1 MIRKGWEWVDK
12 AQRRVILFRDIS
24 CIVGGLVMLYQQ
36 TFVAVEASVVL
47 VPAAVSLILAPTAQA
62 LLAQRN
68 SAGPSTTEQSSS
80 QVQPPEPQPSS
91 PSQ

>member
-1 MIRKGWEWVDK
+1 MDKTQRK
-12 AQRRVILFRDIS
+12 VILFRDIS

-36 TFVAVEASVVL
+36 TFVAAEASVVL

-68 SAGPSTTEQSSS
+68 NGGQSTTEPSSTSPPPS
-80 QVQPPEPQPSS
+80 QPEPSS
-91 PSQ
+91 PQP